1 MITLDIYFNKLAGN
15 GITLTAKQPFSNS
28 RMLVANFAYLAQAM
42 NELEIS
48 KDLAEPVLIRIFTMA
63 DWMRNQNEEGV
74 EPPMPP
80 MAVDPAIRIPELKNV
95 LKQYGVDGYFTTFPA

>member
-1 MITLDIYFNKLAGN
+1 MFEQKYGH
-15 GITLTAKQPFSNS
+15 P
-28 RMLVANFAYLAQAM
+28 MLRARHMPYAVNMQVRDEWIACFAQAM

-48 KDLAEPVLIRIFTMA
+48 KDLAEPVLIRIFAMA

-80 MAVDPAIRIPELKNV
+80 MAVDPTIRIPELKNV
-95 LKQYGVDGYFTTFPA
+95 LKQYGVDGYFPTFPA